1 MTILKASKDDVIG
14 ALQEVVSMTEA
25 KIKELETKASETLPT
40 VMLIGK
46 YPSLGDYTVHAGY
59 DHKVSLNYGYGD
71 WFKTK
76 AYYGAAELI
85 KTEAGLLERKQ
96 ALLDKLEQC
105 KQDCIKVEQDS
116 AEAIANNQAIHQRVK
131 LIMQHIGIKPSYSVR
146 DTKSRAMY
154 PKYNNVGAGY
164 LSDLSRD
171 IPVSVQ
177 GGKPDFERTKQYIE
191 QEFSKVLSQV
201 RKTEQEEN
209 AKKALV
215 QKQHQI
221 ALLRAKYTP
230 DDAMSSE
237 WLIRENIL
245 KKDKYLALAYYLE
258 KNRND
263 WNDGC
268 DYAES
273 GLGMFTVETDTDQ
286 SIVEEIKAMIDDWD
300 GDGRCFR
307 DCEYNYN
314 VLYGL
319 VKDESLLKDIEHLKD
334 LD

>member
-25 KIKELETKASETLPT
+25 KIKELETKASEVLPT
-40 VMLIGK
+40 VMSIGK
-46 YPSLGDYTVHAGY
+46 YPSLGNYTVNAG
-59 DHKVSLNYGYGD
+59 HRHEVSLNGYSED

-76 AYYGAAELI
+76 AYYGQPELL

-96 ALLDKLEQC
+96 ALLHKLEQC

-177 GGKPDFERTKQYIE
+177 GGKPDFDRTKQYIE

-263 WNDGC
+263 WNDGGA
-268 DYAES
+268 YAAA
-273 GLGMFTVETDTDQ
+273 GLDMFTVETDTDQ
-286 SIVEEIKAMIDDWD
+286 SIVEEIKAMIEDWD

-314 VLYGL
+314 VLYGM